1 MTSETHVDSLPLP
14 RSVLRVD
21 IVRSGSNGPDRQ
33 TFLDRQLKSVVEQA
47 IGTSLHRLLP
57 EAAVHIRPDGDS
69 MTVLIG
75 PEVPKAWLLAD
86 FVLHEFTIALHD
98 VNRRADDRHRLRVRG
113 ALDHGETTVNAPHLG
128 GPAVLATA
136 RLVDAQPLREFVDQN
151 PAQNLGL
158 IISDRFYQD
167 VVTSGERGL
176 DRQVFDRVAVEVKDF
191 RQVAWLHGPGVAP
204 ERRHRA
210 VLAGNGLDHNATV

>member
-21 IVRSGSNGPDRQ
+21 IVGSSSHGPDRQ
-33 TFLDRQLKSVVEQA
+33 TFLDAQLKSVVERA
-47 IGTSLHRLLP
+47 VETGLHRLYP
-57 EAAVHIRPDGDS
+57 DAALLIRPDGDS

-75 PEVPKAWLLAD
+75 PEVPKAWLLRD
-86 FVLHEFTIALHD
+86 FVLHEFAIALHD
-98 VNRRADDRHRLRVRG
+98 VNRRADDKHRLQVRG

-128 GPAVLATA
+128 GPAVVATA
-136 RLVDAQPLREFVDQN
+136 RLVDAAPLRAFVERN
-151 PAQNLGL
+151 PARGLGL

-176 DRQVFDRVAVEVKDF
+176 DQLVFDRVQVEVKDF
-191 RQVAWLHGPGVAP
+191 RQVGWLFQPDAIRP
-204 ERRHRA
+204 A
-210 VLAGNGLDHNATV
+210 IPASA

>member
-21 IVRSGSNGPDRQ
+21 IVRSSAHGPGRQ
-33 TFLDRQLKSVVEQA
+33 AFLDGQLEFVVERA
-47 IGTSLHRLLP
+47 VETGLHLLFP
-57 EAAVHIRPDGDS
+57 KAAVHLRPDGDS

-86 FVLHEFTIALHD
+86 FLLREFTIALHD
-98 VNRRADDRHRLRVRG
+98 VNRRADDKHRLQVRC
-113 ALDHGETTVNAPHLG
+113 ALDHGETTLNAPHLG

-136 RLVDAQPLREFVDQN
+136 RLIDAEPLRTFIERN
-151 PAQNLGL
+151 PAHDLAL
-158 IISDRFYQD
+158 IISERFHQD

-176 DRQVFDRVAVEVKDF
+176 DRVVFDRVQVEVKDF
-191 RQVAWLHGPGVAP
+191 RQVGWLFRPDVSP
-204 ERRHRA
+204 ERRVA
-210 VLAGNGLDHNATV
+210 

>member
-1 MTSETHVDSLPLP
+1 MDSLPLP

-21 IVRSGSNGPDRQ
+21 IVRSSANGPDRQ
-33 TFLDRQLKSVVEQA
+33 TFLDGQLKSVVERA
-47 IGTSLHRLLP
+47 VGTALHRLFP
-57 EAAVHIRPDGDS
+57 KTDVHIRPDGDS

-86 FVLHEFTIALHD
+86 FLLHEFPIALHD
-98 VNRRADDRHRLRVRG
+98 VNRRADDKHRLQLRG

-128 GPAVLATA
+128 GPAVVATA
-136 RLVDAQPLREFVDQN
+136 RLVDARPLREFVEQN

-167 VVTSGERGL
+167 VVTGGERGL
-176 DRQVFDRVAVEVKDF
+176 DRLVFDRVEFEVKDF
-191 RQVAWLHGPGVAP
+191 RHFGWLFRPDASP
-204 ERRHRA
+204 ERRVA
-210 VLAGNGLDHNATV
+210 